1 MRRLTASLAVAAFTA
16 IAASSFATAQSRVKS
31 GVLECRG
38 GASIGLIVG
47 SSSMMT
53 CVYRGD
59 DRFEDRYVAIVRKVG
74 LDLGITNDVT
84 MAWAVFNPTGRIGPG
99 DLVGNYSG
107 VSGSASV
114 GVGLGANALLGG
126 SNNTVALQP
135 LSVQGQTGL
144 NVQAGFNGLELRR
157 EQR

>member
-1 MRRLTASLAVAAFTA
+1 MRRLTASLAVIALTA
-16 IAASSFATAQSRVKS
+16 IAATSFASAQSRVKT

-38 GASIGLIVG
+38 GSSIGLVVG
-47 SSSMMT
+47 SSSMLT
-53 CVYRGD
+53 CVYRGE
-59 DRFEDRYVAIVRKVG
+59 DRFEDHYVGIVRKVG
-74 LDLGITNDVT
+74 LDLGITQDVN
-84 MAWAVFNPTGRIGPG
+84 MAWLVFAPTGRVGPG

-126 SNNTVALQP
+126 SNNSVALQP

-144 NVQAGFNGLELRR
+144 SIQAGFNGLELRPAR
-157 EQR
+157 

>member
-1 MRRLTASLAVAAFTA
+1 MRRLTASLAVAALTMVAVISTA
-16 IAASSFATAQSRVKS
+16 TGQSQVKS

-38 GASIGLIVG
+38 GASIGLVVG

-53 CVYRGD
+53 CVYRGE
-59 DRFEDRYVAIVRKVG
+59 DRFEDRYVAIVRKIG
-74 LDLGITNDVT
+74 LDLGVTKDVS
-84 MAWAVFNPTGRIGPG
+84 MAWGVFNPTGRIGPG

-126 SNNTVALQP
+126 SNNTIALQP

-144 NVQAGFNGLELRR
+144 NIQVGLEGIELRR
-157 EQR
+157 GDR

>member
-1 MRRLTASLAVAAFTA
+1 MRRLTVSLAVAAVTA
-16 IAASSFATAQSRVKS
+16 IAAISFANAQSRVKS

-38 GASIGLIVG
+38 GASIGLVVG

-53 CVYRGD
+53 CVYRGE
-59 DRFEDRYVAIVRKVG
+59 DRFEDRYVAIVRKIG
-74 LDLGITNDVT
+74 LDLGVTKDVSLT
-84 MAWAVFNPTGRIGPG
+84 WGVFNPTGRIGPG

-107 VSGSASV
+107 VSGSASI
-114 GVGLGANALLGG
+114 GIGLGANALLGG

-144 NVQAGFNGLELRR
+144 NIQAGLEGLELRR
-157 EQR
+157 DR